1 MEGSFEITLQIV
13 IAVLAGISA
22 QVVAE
27 YFQVPSIV
35 FLLLFG
41 ILLGADSFDVLHP
54 HELGIGLEVL
64 VALSVA
70 IILFEGGLNLEFW

>member
-35 FLLLFG
+35 FLLLFV
-41 ILLGADSFDVLHP
+41 ILLGAD
-54 HELGIGLEVL
+54 
-64 VALSVA
+64 
-70 IILFEGGLNLEFW
+70 